1 MRKVLETVLLTLAC
15 IMGPAV
21 SVSALAALFFIAAPL
36 AFAQPAPPPFAMENA
51 CPVAF
56 PTPLQWNADPTQ
68 TAPQKFTILTCVNSQ
83 GQVIALTG
91 WTTAVDATQLGV
103 KASTQLSWNCTW
115 SNGSPT
121 ITCPAGTF
129 TQNNTGQG
137 IIAFGTN
144 GPSAGFVGQIS
155 SVVTCPQSTITMVSS
170 SVATLSNNCTSNA
183 VGPFIWGPDDTVA
196 VQNAAQLA
204 ANNCTLV
211 LYPAGNMLIQSSVNP
226 TVPTNCTN
234 STESIRGGYGV
245 RGVDSSSTRF
255 IVTPSFSMASCTQNN
270 ACFFSPSTGQSLQ
283 DFAIWGA
290 GNSTLGTAGKFILNV
305 GTLGGTSG
313 NQRLQNVIVMGW
325 GAGVSNFIGIQF
337 GSGVSQATYV
347 QSDGAGGIACQVNNT
362 LIGFSFGPG
371 NFCGDTL
378 QQSLFMAGAGTILNS
393 FGNSWGPN
401 GSASCDV
408 GNLVN
413 AQTNFF
419 GDTVHYGQGHS
430 GAGSGAMCF
439 AGTGLI
445 EGVTILDNSPS
456 GGTSVFVNAG
466 GVLHAHN
473 SVISQ
478 AGAGA
483 TALSISGTF
492 MDEGGNKITT
502 VATNV
507 FPSGSAYVADGH
519 SAKGTCTGVVT
530 PSSTLGLYG
539 TGPNVTATTCT
550 SVTIGSGIQVQGA
563 RTLQNLVVSA
573 TAGGVNASS
582 GVVTVLKNG
591 SPTSLTCTIGTATF
605 CSDGLHS
612 VSAVDGDL
620 ISIQFTTQ
628 AADTLAGVKA
638 IVPWN

>member
-1 MRKVLETVLLTLAC
+1 MRKAAEAILLSLVC
-15 IMGPAV
+15 SLSSAV
-21 SVSALAALFFIAAPL
+21 AISVIAALFFVAAPL
-36 AFAQPAPPPFAMENA
+36 CFAQPAPPQSSFENA

-56 PTPLQWNADPTQ
+56 PIPYQWTADPTQ
-68 TAPQKFTILTCVNSQ
+68 TSPQKFTIFACTNSQ
-83 GQVIALTG
+83 GQIITLSG
-91 WTTAVDATQLGV
+91 MTTAVDATALGV
-103 KASTQLSWNCTW
+103 KASTQVRWDCTW
-115 SNGSPT
+115 VNASPT

-129 TQNNTGQG
+129 TTNNTGPG

-144 GPSAGFVGQIS
+144 GPSAGFVGQIN
-155 SVVTCPQSTITMVSS
+155 SVVTCPQSTITFVSS
-170 SVATLSNNCTSNA
+170 SVATMGTPCTSNS
-183 VGPFIWGPDDTVA
+183 VGPFIFGPDDTAA
-196 VQNAAQLA
+196 VQSAAQLA
-204 ANNCTLV
+204 ANNCSLV

-226 TVPTNCTN
+226 TMPTNCQN

-245 RGVDSSSTRF
+245 RGVDSSVTRF
-255 IVTPSFSMASCTQNN
+255 IVTPNFSMSSCVQNN

-283 DFAIWGA
+283 DFSIWGA
-290 GNSTLGTAGKFILNV
+290 GNSMLGTAGKFILNV
-305 GTLGGTSG
+305 GQLGGTSG

-337 GSGVSQATYV
+337 GSGVTQATYV
-347 QSDGAGGIACQVNNT
+347 QDDGAGGIACQVSNT
-362 LIGFSFGPG
+362 LIGFSFGPD

-419 GDTVHYGQGHS
+419 GDTVHYGQGHA
-430 GAGSGAMCF
+430 GVGSGAMCF

-456 GGTSVFVNAG
+456 GGTSVFVNPG
-466 GVLHAHN
+466 GILHAHN

-478 AGAGA
+478 SGSAA
-483 TALSISGTF
+483 TALNIGGTF
-492 MDEGGNKITT
+492 MDEGGNKIVT

-507 FPSGSAYVADGH
+507 FASGSAYVADGH
-519 SAKGTCTGVVT
+519 STKGSCTGVAT
-530 PSSTLGLYG
+530 ASSTLGLYG

-550 SVTIGSGIQVQGA
+550 SATIGSGIVVQGP

-591 SPTSLTCTIGTATF
+591 SPTTLTCTLGTTTF

-628 AADTLAGVKA
+628 AADTLAGLKA